1 MMSNAIEITALDQE
15 LDQLN
20 PDELVKHLD
29 EYINQIQQTQEWRVS
44 EQRLDNDVYEIF
56 NKFLGGEN

>member
-1 MMSNAIEITALDQE
+1 MSNAIEITALDQE